1 MIVCPLQNLKCPHNT
16 FVALGTFDGLHL
28 GHQAV
33 IRTTTTSPD
42 LLPTVL
48 SVIPVNRLDALLT
61 NQQRQSILSQMGV
74 EQFVPAPLEDIRH
87 LTPEEF
93 FEEVLV
99 EKLHAKQIVCGFNFL
114 FGKNAA
120 GDTEV
125 LQELCD
131 RHEICL
137 TVVDAI
143 HHQGQPVSS
152 SRIRTALKQG
162 DLSLANTLLGR
173 PFAFSGIVSVGQQIG
188 RTLGFPTINLPL
200 PEDMIV
206 PKKGVYAATVTHNEH
221 TYQGVCNIGRHPTVG
236 SLTTPLAETHIL
248 DFDGHLY
255 GQTVGLQLIHF
266 LREECRF
273 DSLEQL
279 KAAIADDIAHT
290 RHLFEGEPHETV

>member
-1 MIVCPLQNLKCPHNT
+1 MIVCPLQNLNCPHNT

-33 IRTTTTSPD
+33 IRTATTSPD
-42 LLPTVL
+42 LIPTVL
-48 SVIPVNRLDALLT
+48 SVIPPNRRDSLLT
-61 NQQRQSILSQMGV
+61 DGQRQEILSQMGIQ
-74 EQFVPAPLEDIRH
+74 QFVPAPLEEIRH

-99 EKLHAKQIVCGFNFL
+99 EKLHAKQIVCGFNFR

-120 GDTEV
+120 GDTQI
-125 LQELCD
+125 LQALCH
-131 RHEICL
+131 RHQIRL
-137 TVVDAI
+137 TVIDAVQY
-143 HHQGQPVSS
+143 QGQAVSS

-162 DLSLANTLLGR
+162 DLALANTLLGR
-173 PFAFSGIVSVGQQIG
+173 PFSFSGIVSVGQQLG
-188 RTLGFPTINLPL
+188 HTLGFPTINLPL

-206 PKKGVYAATVTHNEH
+206 PKKGVYAATVTHHGH

-236 SLTTPLAETHIL
+236 SLTAPLAETHIL
-248 DFDGHLY
+248 NFDGDLY
-255 GQTVGLQLIHF
+255 CQPVDLQLIHF

-279 KAAIADDIAHT
+279 KAAIADDVAHT
-290 RHLFEGEPHETV
+290 RCLFEGESHETV